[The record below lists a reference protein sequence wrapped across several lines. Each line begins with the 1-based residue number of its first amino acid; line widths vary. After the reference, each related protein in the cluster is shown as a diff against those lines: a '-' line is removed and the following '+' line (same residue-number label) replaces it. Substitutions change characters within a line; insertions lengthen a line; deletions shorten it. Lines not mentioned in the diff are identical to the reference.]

1 MAETVQNHYLALY
14 RKYRPRTFDE
24 VRGRENIVRT
34 LQNQI
39 STGRIGHSYLFC
51 GTRGTGKTTIAKI
64 FARAVNCENPQ
75 DGNPCG
81 VCPVCQATLRDAN
94 MNVVEMDA
102 ASNNGVEDVRNI
114 IDEVSYSPTLGR
126 YRVYIIDEVHMLS
139 PAAFNALLKTLEEP
153 PGHAIFILAT
163 TEPNKL
169 PITILSRCQRY
180 DFGRIPT
187 PVIMQQLQDIAR
199 KEGLKVEEKAML
211 YIASAA
217 DGSMRDGLSILDQ
230 CSAFNYGGEELT
242 YEKTLEILGA
252 VDARTFSDLF
262 RSLHENRVKDALDI
276 LDRILEQGRELI
288 QFVGDFIWYL
298 RNIMLLK
305 ASEET
310 GKSMDVSQDNLTRMI
325 EDARCSELH
334 EVIRYINVFSAL
346 SEQIRYS
353 GSRRIL
359 TETALIR
366 LCEPAMD
373 LPENAQETVRALEER
388 IRVLE
393 QKLIQDEKILADA
406 ARGLVSGSAA
416 AMQPSVNP
424 AGIQQQPSGQSG
436 DTPAERRRPALPKA
450 LPADLKTIVENW
462 SLYLAELPAGYIK
475 GLLQSAKL
483 SVDESGQL
491 LVLFDN
497 YISADAFKNDN
508 EMCATRVR
516 ALLNSKLGKEV
527 PVRFI
532 GLDTKAEFTDNY
544 VDLGSIHWD
553 QIEIVDDPGAD

>member
-1 MAETVQNHYLALY
+1 MAESVQNHYLALY
-14 RKYRPRTFDE
+14 RKYRPTTFDE
-24 VRGRENIVRT
+24 VRGRDNIVRT
-34 LQNQI
+34 LKNQI

-64 FARAVNCENPQ
+64 MARAVNCENPQ

-81 VCPVCQATLRDAN
+81 VCPVCQATLQDAN

-114 IDEVSYSPTLGR
+114 IDEVSYSPTLGK

-153 PGHAIFILAT
+153 PSYAIFILAT

-187 PVIMQQLQDIAR
+187 AIIKQQLQDIAR
-199 KEGLKVEEKAML
+199 KEGLKVEEKAMQ

-230 CSAFNYGGEELT
+230 CSAFNYGNDELT
-242 YEKTLEILGA
+242 YERALEILGA
-252 VDARTFSDLF
+252 VDARTFSELF
-262 RSLHENRVKDALDI
+262 RCLHTRKVQEALNI
-276 LDRILEQGRELI
+276 LDRILEQGRELT

-298 RNIMLLK
+298 RNVMLLK

-310 GKSMDVSQDNLTRMI
+310 AKNMDVSQDNLDRMI
-325 EDARCSELH
+325 EDARMAEMN
-334 EVIRYINVFSAL
+334 EVMRYITTFSAL

-366 LCEPAMD
+366 MCEPALD
-373 LPENAQETVRALEER
+373 VPANALETVRSLEER

-393 QKLIQDEKILADA
+393 QRLVQDEKLLSDA
-406 ARGLVSGSAA
+406 AAGLAVMPEAY
-416 AMQPSVNP
+416 
-424 AGIQQQPSGQSG
+424 AGAINQSGQNPTG
-436 DTPAERRRPALPKA
+436 AQNGQPRLPKA

-462 SLYLAELPAGYIK
+462 SLYLAELPAGYEK
-475 GLLQSAKL
+475 ACLQDVKL
-483 SVDESGQL
+483 SIDKSGQL
-491 LVLFDN
+491 LIVFDN
-497 YISADAFKNDN
+497 YVPARTYEQDDN
-508 EMCATRVR
+508 QCATRLR
-516 ALLNSKLGKEV
+516 ALLNSKIGKEV
-527 PVRFI
+527 PLSFV
-532 GLDTKAEFTDNY
+532 GLDSKEEFTDNY
-544 VDLGSIHWD
+544 VDLSAINWE
-553 QIEIVDDPGAD
+553 QIEVVDEP

>member
-1 MAETVQNHYLALY
+1 
-14 RKYRPRTFDE
+14 
-24 VRGRENIVRT
+24 
-34 LQNQI
+34 
-39 STGRIGHSYLFC
+39 
-51 GTRGTGKTTIAKI
+51 
-64 FARAVNCENPQ
+64 
-75 DGNPCG
+75 
-81 VCPVCQATLRDAN
+81 
-94 MNVVEMDA
+94 
-102 ASNNGVEDVRNI
+102 
-114 IDEVSYSPTLGR
+114 
-126 YRVYIIDEVHMLS
+126 MLS

-187 PVIMQQLQDIAR
+187 SVIMQQLQDIAR
-199 KEGLKVEEKAML
+199 KEGMKVEEKAML

-252 VDARTFSDLF
+252 VDARTFSELF

-475 GLLQSAKL
+475 GLLQDAKL

-544 VDLGSIHWD
+544 VDLGSINWD